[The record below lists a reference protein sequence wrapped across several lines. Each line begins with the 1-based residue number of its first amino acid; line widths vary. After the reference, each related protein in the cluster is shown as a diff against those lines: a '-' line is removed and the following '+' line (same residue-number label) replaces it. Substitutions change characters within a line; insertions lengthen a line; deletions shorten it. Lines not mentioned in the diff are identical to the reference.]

1 MDVAI
6 PFKFKG
12 KLNDKV
18 QQYNIFFNPNEND
31 FDTLIDFIQESQDKI
46 INIEYRNGIDVK
58 TASALSKISDNVRFR
73 LRAED
78 IQKTSQLREK
88 GCKYFFDN
96 SLAVESWTDLYRF
109 VNDYGVSDVYVC
121 NDLVYQLDKV
131 CEYCHKNQTK
141 VRFVVNRAPL
151 SFPIKGDNFIAPI
164 YRPQDVP
171 VLEKIGIDVIE
182 FDCGNPYNFDMLKVL
197 YKTYIVK
204 HFWYGQLGEINPDFK
219 DYDMPCPGL
228 TPILADKRSKCGLRC
243 LTGRPCRTC
252 RNLVT
257 LAQDL
262 RDINAQLAV

>member
-1 MDVAI
+1 MNVCI
-6 PFKFKG
+6 PFKNHF
-12 KLNDKV
+12 KLNDEV
-18 QQYNIFFNPNEND
+18 DEFAIFFDPDKNSL
-31 FDTLIDFIQESQDKI
+31 DTLIEFIQTFENHI

-58 TASALSKISDNVRFR
+58 TATALSKISDNVRFR

-96 SLAVESWTDLYRF
+96 SIAVESWTDLYRF
-109 VNDYGVSDVYVC
+109 VSDYGVSDVYVC
-121 NDLVYQLDKV
+121 NDLVYQLDEV

-171 VLEKIGIDVIE
+171 VLEQIGIDVIE

-197 YKTYIVK
+197 YKAYIK
-204 HFWYGQLGEINPDFK
+204 NHFWYGQLGEINPDFK

-228 TPILADKRSKCGLRC
+228 PIMLADKRSKCGLRC
-243 LTGRPCRTC
+243 LTGRPCHTC

-262 RDINAQLAV
+262 RDINVQLAV